1 MKRWLNPY
9 SKMILK
15 ILLTKKNNNGLT
27 PLNLA
32 IEKEDV
38 EIVKLLLKNENI
50 DVYDNISSYLAIEY
64 RNS

>member
-1 MKRWLNPY
+1 
-9 SKMILK
+9 MILK

-27 PLNLA
+27 PLHLA

-50 DVYDNISSYLAIEY
+50 DVYDNISLYLAIEY